1 MRRLV
6 PILLFGLA
14 CQPHRAP
21 APPSRPLAQRVLL
34 LSLDG
39 LAAERHLRM
48 LAQRAYAHPQGFSAF
63 AQEGFFVRYAL
74 PPNPTLTAVSHATIA
89 TGRLPQEHGIVGNRF
104 HLPGTPLGAT
114 VSGFDAPWQAEP
126 LWATARRQGKKA
138 GVVTFPGCDGQGP
151 DRQADFF
158 MVYVNAPRAPA
169 RWWELPVE
177 EGQVW
182 LSVGLQG
189 EHGREQAQFSLPLV
203 TEEGT
208 GRWLGLAVAGPD
220 QEQLARPGQWFALK
234 VVRPHPDGGQQTVG
248 AWCLLRALDQEGG
261 KVVLYQGGFYALE
274 ASPRSFRELV
284 EREAGFW
291 PGPPDDEALRA
302 GLAGE
307 GGLTLSE
314 YRQQL
319 VRFSRFFTSAA
330 LAAWRAT
337 DVQLLL
343 AYQPIVDEA
352 QHALLLADPRQPG
365 YSEGL
370 AATAR
375 WFLDSVY
382 QVADQEVGRLAEA
395 LDFSREALV
404 VVSDHGMHPVWA
416 QLNLQN
422 LLVQEGLC
430 ALSSDKGRAALDP
443 SCQVWAVQGGGVA
456 HLYLNLAEQDPTGLV
471 ASSRRHQLLLRATS
485 ALARLTVAGEQAL
498 EAVASR
504 QQLPSWG
511 LAHAHSGELVVFATP
526 GVVLGG
532 RPEDGLVGPPPYL
545 GAHGYLNHHRSM
557 AAVWMARGA
566 GVEARVVDRG
576 SLTQVAP
583 FVAQLLGLAYP

>member
-6 PILLFGLA
+6 PLLLFGLA
-14 CQPHRAP
+14 CQPHQAP
-21 APPSRPLAQRVLL
+21 TPSSRPQARRVLL

-39 LAAERHLRM
+39 LAAERHERM

-63 AQEGFFVRYAL
+63 VQKGLFVRYAV

-126 LWATARRQGKKA
+126 LWTRARRQGKKA
-138 GVVTFPGCDGQGP
+138 GVVTFPGCDGKGP

-158 MVYVNAPRAPA
+158 MVYVNEPRAPA

-177 EGQVW
+177 GGQVR
-182 LSVGLQG
+182 LSVWLQG
-189 EHGREQAQFSLPLV
+189 QHGGEQSQFSLSLG

-208 GRWLGLAVAGPD
+208 GRWLGLALAGP
-220 QEQLARPGQWFALK
+220 QGEQVVRPGQWFALR
-234 VVRPHPDGGQQTVG
+234 VVRPHPEGGEQTVG
-248 AWCLLRALDQEGG
+248 AWCLLRALDQERG
-261 KVVLYQGGFYALE
+261 KVVLYQGGFYAVE

-302 GLAGE
+302 GLAG
-307 GGLTLSE
+307 GRGLTLSE
-314 YRQQL
+314 YGEQL
-319 VRFSRFFTSAA
+319 VRFARFFTSAT
-330 LAAWRAT
+330 LAAWRAS
-337 DVQLLL
+337 DAQLLL

-352 QHALLLADPRQPG
+352 QHALLLADPKQPG

-370 AATAR
+370 AVTAR
-375 WFLDSVY
+375 GFLDTVY
-382 QVADQEVGRLAEA
+382 QVADQQVGRLAEA
-395 LDFSREALV
+395 LDFSRDALV

-416 QLNLQN
+416 QLNLQK
-422 LLVQEGLC
+422 LLVDEGLC
-430 ALSSDKGRAALDP
+430 ALSGDTGRAALDP
-443 SCQVWAVQGGGVA
+443 SCQLWAVQGGGVA
-456 HLYLNLAEQDPTGLV
+456 HLYVNLRDGDPTGLV
-471 ASSRRHQLLLRATS
+471 ASSQRHQLLLRATS
-485 ALARLTVAGEQAL
+485 ALARLTVAGEQAV

-504 QQLPSWG
+504 RQVPSWG
-511 LAHAHSGELVVFATP
+511 LAHAHSGDLVVFATP

-532 RPEDGLVGPPPYL
+532 RPGDGLVSPPAYL

-566 GVEARVVDRG
+566 GVEPRVVDRG

-583 FVAQLLGLAYP
+583 FVAKLLGLAYP